1 MAVSPIDIT
10 MMQRLNEVSQI
21 KHNEMTRP
29 DVEQATITQNIE
41 KQVYVQSEQVV
52 HQADSTKANTDHDAR
67 EKGKN
72 SYFASNGKK
81 KKKKE
86 EPGTI
91 KIKGKSSFDMKI

>member
-1 MAVSPIDIT
+1 MAVSPIDIS
-10 MMQRLNEVSQI
+10 MIQRLNDVSQI

-29 DVEQATITQNIE
+29 DTQQTVITHDIE

-72 SYFASNGKK
+72 SYFASNKK

-86 EPGTI
+86 GQETI
-91 KIKGKSSFDMKI
+91 KIKNKSSFDIKI

>member
-1 MAVSPIDIT
+1 MAVSPIDIS
-10 MMQRLNEVSQI
+10 MIQRLNDVSQI

-29 DVEQATITQNIE
+29 DVQQTVITHDIE

-52 HQADSTKANTDHDAR
+52 HQADTEKANTEHDAR

-72 SYFASNGKK
+72 SYFASNQKK

-86 EPGTI
+86 EQGTI
-91 KIKGKSSFDMKI
+91 KIKSKSSFDMKI

>member
-1 MAVSPIDIT
+1 MAVSPIDIS
-10 MMQRLNEVSQI
+10 MIQRLNDVSQI

-29 DVEQATITQNIE
+29 ETQQAVITHDIE

-52 HQADSTKANTDHDAR
+52 HQADSAKTNTEHDAR

-72 SYFASNGKK
+72 SYFASRKK

-86 EPGTI
+86 EQGTI
-91 KIKGKSSFDMKI
+91 KIKSKSSFDMKI

>member
-1 MAVSPIDIT
+1 MAVSPIDIS
-10 MMQRLNEVSQI
+10 MIQRLNDVSQI

-29 DVEQATITQNIE
+29 DAQQAAITHDIE

-52 HQADSTKANTDHDAR
+52 HQSDSTKANTEHDAR

-72 SYFASNGKK
+72 SYFASNKK

-86 EPGTI
+86 EQGTI
-91 KIKGKSSFDMKI
+91 KIKNKSSFDMKI